1 VMEELNRINQEG
13 TSILLVTHDMKVA
26 SRCERVLYIEDGDIR
41 EEILLGKWTKTQ
53 DFRERERRLNDWLV
67 KLGW

>member
-1 VMEELNRINQEG
+1 
-13 TSILLVTHDMKVA
+13 MKVA

-53 DFRERERRLNDWLV
+53 DSRERERRLNDWLV

>member
-1 VMEELNRINQEG
+1 MEELNRINQEG

-41 EEILLGKWTKTQ
+41 EEISDGESSCYLCRKMQ
-53 DFRERERRLNDWLV
+53 DPDGGSDDCIL
-67 KLGW
+67 

>member
-1 VMEELNRINQEG
+1 MDELNRINHEG

-26 SRCERVLYIEDGDIR
+26 SRCERVLYIEDGTIR
-41 EEILLGKWTKTQ
+41 DEFALGKWDITQ
-53 DFRERERRLNDWLV
+53 DMRVRERNLNDWLI